1 MTSSPTKTKKDALAT
16 RSLDSFCEE
25 NGIEHIDFLWM
36 DVQGAEKEVFLG
48 AKNMIG
54 KIDYIYTEYHEEE
67 MYEGATNLQTVS
79 DLLPGYDLAQNWPY
93 TDVMGGDALFKLRD

>member
-1 MTSSPTKTKKDALAT
+1 MRPGAGGQCRRPSS
-16 RSLDSFCEE
+16 
-25 NGIEHIDFLWM
+25 IE
-36 DVQGAEKEVFLG
+36 
-48 AKNMIG
+48 
-54 KIDYIYTEYHEEE
+54 KIHE